1 MTRKP
6 LLAHGGIGF
15 NPSGAVQRV
24 DHLLIGPSPSGRLN
38 RSPLDFPTLDGSSP
52 FGSFTGFHS
61 AVDFRQ
67 SRF

>member
-52 FGSFTGFHS
+52 FG
-61 AVDFRQ
+61 
-67 SRF
+67 